1 MAMAKKK
8 KVVVGGT
15 FDILHD
21 GHKAL
26 LRKAFALGEVT
37 IGLTSNIWAEN
48 IKKRK
53 VKNFKPRK
61 KELEDFAGREFK
73 VKPKIVK
80 IEDKFGPTLKE
91 DFDYIVVS
99 PITYPT
105 AALINRKRQKR
116 NKKPIKI
123 VKIEFVLAEDGK
135 PISTTKILKR
145 EIDRQ
150 GKLLKQANF

>member
-1 MAMAKKK
+1 MVKKK

-15 FDILHD
+15 FDILHE
-21 GHKAL
+21 GHKAF
-26 LRKAFALGEVT
+26 LRKAFTLGEVT

-53 VKNFKPRK
+53 IKNFKPRK
-61 KELEDFAGREFK
+61 KELEDFASKEFK

-99 PITYPT
+99 PETYPR
-105 AALINRKRQKR
+105 AILINLKRKNIK
-116 NKKPIKI
+116 KKPIKI
-123 VKIEFVLAEDGK
+123 VKIEFVLDEDGK
-135 PISTTKILKR
+135 PISATKILK
-145 EIDRQ
+145 
-150 GKLLKQANF
+150 KQ

>member
-99 PITYPT
+99 PETYPG
-105 AALINRKRQKR
+105 AVLINLKRKKI
-116 NKKPIKI
+116 KKKLIKI
-123 VKIEFVLAEDGK
+123 VKIEFVLDEDGK
-135 PISTTKILKR
+135 PISATKIFKKNR
-145 EIDRQ
+145 
-150 GKLLKQANF
+150 